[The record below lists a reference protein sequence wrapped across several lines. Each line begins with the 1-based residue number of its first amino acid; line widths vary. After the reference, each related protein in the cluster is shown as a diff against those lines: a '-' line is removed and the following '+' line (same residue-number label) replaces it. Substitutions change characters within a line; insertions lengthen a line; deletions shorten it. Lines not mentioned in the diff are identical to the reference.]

1 MAHARGERAKK
12 TPCYKTKMA
21 TPVQR
26 LSDSD
31 LLAAL
36 EDLAMQHRELV
47 ATLAEH
53 LAEVER
59 RALHLALGYSSL
71 YIYARERL
79 GLSEHEA
86 YLRIHAARASRRHP
100 AVLEGLRSGAL
111 TLTAVK
117 LVAPHLEAH
126 PELLD
131 QARGKSKR
139 QVERAVAE
147 ITEASSVRTELR
159 VRPLAGGK
167 VELTVVVDEATAA
180 LFEDALDVTMH
191 ENPQRD
197 GGRALAKALQLL
209 IAAKQKPRGA
219 VPAASERAVLGPR
232 RCAFV
237 GTDGHVCGETRFV
250 ELDHIVP
257 RAEGGTDDP
266 ANLRWLCRSH
276 NGYEAQRVLGPD
288 RVLRAQRQREVASA
302 LQRLGFARAEATRAS
317 CKAIRGASD
326 LALEP
331 ILRQALQLV
340 HPVSGFEADGRR
352 GAGTAPGP

>member
-1 MAHARGERAKK
+1 MA
-12 TPCYKTKMA
+12 PCYKEKMA
-21 TPVQR
+21 TRVQG

-36 EDLAMQHRELV
+36 DELARQHRELV

-59 RALHLALGYSSL
+59 RNLHLALGYGSL
-71 YIYARERL
+71 YVYATERL

-86 YLRIHAARASRRHP
+86 YLRIHAARAALRHP
-100 AVLEGLRSGAL
+100 EIVEGLRSGEL
-111 TLTAVK
+111 TLSAVK

-147 ITEASSVRTELR
+147 TTGERSVRTEFQA
-159 VRPLAGGK
+159 RPLPGGK
-167 VELTVVVDEATAA
+167 VELTFVVDEAVAD
-180 LFEDALDVTMH
+180 LLEEALDATMH
-191 ENPQRD
+191 ENPQGD
-197 GGRALAKALQLL
+197 GGRTLAKALHLL
-209 IAAKQKPRGA
+209 VAAKQKPRGA
-219 VPAASERAVLGPR
+219 VPAVAERAVPGPR
-232 RCAFV
+232 SCAFV
-237 GTDGHVCGETRFV
+237 GKHGRVCGETRFL

-257 RAEGGTDDP
+257 KAHGGTDEP
-266 ANLRWLCRSH
+266 ANLRWLCRHH
-276 NGYEAQRVLGPD
+276 NGYEAHRVLGPD
-288 RVLRAQRQREVASA
+288 RVLRAQRQREVTSA
-302 LQRLGFARAEATRAS
+302 LRRLGFARVEASRAS
-317 CKAIRGASD
+317 RKAILAARD

-340 HPVSGFEADGRR
+340 HPAGHFEAEGRCLE
-352 GAGTAPGP
+352 GARPGP

>member
-1 MAHARGERAKK
+1 
-12 TPCYKTKMA
+12 MA
-21 TPVQR
+21 TPVRR

-36 EDLAMQHRELV
+36 DDLAMQHRELV

-59 RALHLALGYSSL
+59 RNLHLALGYSSL

-86 YLRIHAARASRRHP
+86 YLRIHAARASQRHP
-100 AVLEGLRSGAL
+100 AVLDGLRSGEL
-111 TLTAVK
+111 TLSAVK

-147 ITEASSVRTELR
+147 TTDASSVRTELR
-159 VRPLAGGK
+159 VRPLTGGK
-167 VELTVVVDEATAA
+167 VELTFVVDEEVAG
-180 LFEDALDVTMH
+180 LFEEALDATMH

-197 GGRALAKALQLL
+197 GGHILAKALHSFV
-209 IAAKQKPRGA
+209 AAKRRPRGS
-219 VPAASERAVLGPR
+219 VPAAAERAVPGPR
-232 RCAFV
+232 TCSFV
-237 GTDGHVCGETRFV
+237 GKDGHVCGETRFL

-266 ANLRWLCRSH
+266 GNLRWLCRNH
-276 NGYEAQRVLGPD
+276 NAYEAQRVLGPD
-288 RVLRAQRQREVASA
+288 RVLRAQRQREVTSA
-302 LQRLGFARAEATRAS
+302 LRRLGFARAEASRAS
-317 CKAIRGASD
+317 GKATHGAQD
-326 LALEP
+326 LALAP
-331 ILRQALQLV
+331 LLRQALQLV
-340 HPVSGFEADGRR
+340 HPASGFEAYGR
-352 GAGTAPGP
+352 GSTALPPGP